1 MKPYGWNL
9 PVAIK
14 FGVGMADHAAQ
25 ALHGRRVVV
34 LAYAG
39 ATRHEHV
46 ARLSRTL
53 CDSLIDWLEVPE
65 GLSTMALGRTV
76 ASKVWPAL
84 ARDRQSVLLGLGG
97 GSVMD
102 VAKWLRLRPEDGDPK
117 GLDLLLASSAQPVGW
132 TRHEL
137 WLLPTTAGTGS
148 EVTRWST
155 LWDTDTM
162 PASKRSFDQA
172 YAYADQAVVDPLLSL
187 TCPQPVVLHSAL
199 DAFGHCLEVL
209 WNRHRNPTSV
219 MLAVQA
225 AQAIVRAL
233 PQALREPH
241 DLGHRTNLSH
251 AALQAGM
258 AFSQTR
264 TAIAHALSYPL
275 TLDQGVAHG
284 AAVAVWLPL
293 AWRMAMGRS
302 TDVDASLQGVW
313 GLPPQAGL
321 QRMHDWFKDIGFGLD
336 LEQLGV
342 TDVRERVQAAL
353 CHERGRNFE
362 GDWVDGQG

>member
-137 WLLPTTAGTGS
+137 WL
-148 EVTRWST
+148 
-155 LWDTDTM
+155 
-162 PASKRSFDQA
+162 
-172 YAYADQAVVDPLLSL
+172 
-187 TCPQPVVLHSAL
+187 
-199 DAFGHCLEVL
+199 
-209 WNRHRNPTSV
+209 
-219 MLAVQA
+219 
-225 AQAIVRAL
+225 
-233 PQALREPH
+233 
-241 DLGHRTNLSH
+241 SH
-251 AALQAGM
+251 
-258 AFSQTR
+258 
-264 TAIAHALSYPL
+264 
-275 TLDQGVAHG
+275 HG
-284 AAVAVWLPL
+284 RYW
-293 AWRMAMGRS
+293 
-302 TDVDASLQGVW
+302 Q
-313 GLPPQAGL
+313 
-321 QRMHDWFKDIGFGLD
+321 
-336 LEQLGV
+336 
-342 TDVRERVQAAL
+342 
-353 CHERGRNFE
+353 
-362 GDWVDGQG
+362 